1 MSSGTLLDTA
11 TATDDDRRADEGH
24 AADGPRPTRLSTA
37 DVAVAAVLSVALAWR
52 WSLVAAFPG
61 PIGVDSGNWLRLAN
75 AMLGQVDIQDVIV
88 PPLVPLLAGL
98 TDLLVG
104 PLTTARLLPTLA
116 SIAPALGVW
125 TVIRTFR
132 RDTAGV
138 VVTAALAVAPPT
150 AAAFAW
156 GGVPQLVGLGLLP
169 IALLAIARAA
179 LRPSARTWLRAGL
192 ASALVGLTSTLASA
206 LLAAGGIAVIL
217 VAVMRL
223 GRAPLTGIAA
233 ALAPLTPVAGLYAV
247 ILARMSLPSSRTTEA
262 TGLHALSHGLG
273 EPTGLWLA
281 LITLLAAVVLL
292 SLAGRSTST
301 PTLLLVGLAAVTVA
315 GVMLGDVRFVA
326 GVPTAVAAGAV
337 LLRGP
342 RPVAGALR
350 LVVTGGLLLIGI
362 VGIGT
367 QVTQLGFYAQ
377 FAPEHVLE
385 DAERIAALVPADTTV
400 AVPPVAG
407 APAGWWLEARGI
419 DAAVAS
425 RSDWL
430 SFPGERAAAVD
441 ALAVFTAPEWPE
453 TTTGATA
460 CAIGAPWLYVPD
472 AWGGMDA
479 RALERELDTGRLVL
493 VEQLRG
499 GLLLRSGAC

>member
-1 MSSGTLLDTA
+1 MSVGALIATPTA
-11 TATDDDRRADEGH
+11 PGDDHRSTDAWHDDDRR
-24 AADGPRPTRLSTA
+24 RTRLSTA
-37 DVAVAAVLSVALAWR
+37 DVAVAAVLTVVVAWR
-52 WSLVAAFPG
+52 WSLVVTFPG

-75 AMLGQVDIQDVIV
+75 AMLGRVDIQDVIV
-88 PPLVPLLAGL
+88 PPLVPLVAGL
-98 TDLLVG
+98 TDVVAG

-116 SIAPALGVW
+116 SVAPALGMWAV
-125 TVIRTFR
+125 VRTFR
-132 RDTAGV
+132 RDTAAV

-156 GGVPQLVGLGLLP
+156 GGVPQLIGLGLLP

-179 LRPSARTWLRAGL
+179 VRPSARTWLRAG
-192 ASALVGLTSTLASA
+192 AVTALVGLTSTLASA
-206 LLAAGGIAVIL
+206 LLAAGGIAVLL

-223 GRAPLTGIAA
+223 GRAPLAGILA
-233 ALAPLTPVAGLYAV
+233 ALAPLAPVAALYAV
-247 ILARMSLPSSRTTEA
+247 ILPRMSLPESRTTEA

-281 LITLLAAVVLL
+281 LVTLLSAVVLL

-315 GVMLGDVRFVA
+315 GVLLGDVRFVA

-337 LLRGP
+337 LLREP
-342 RPVAGALR
+342 RIVAGLVR
-350 LVVTGGLLLIGI
+350 LVAAAGLVLLGS

-367 QVTQLGFYAQ
+367 QATQLGFYAQ
-377 FAPEHVLE
+377 FAPEHILD
-385 DAERIAALVPADTTV
+385 DAERIAELVPADATV
-400 AVPPVAG
+400 AVPPIAG

-430 SFPGERAAAVD
+430 SFPGERAAALG

-453 TTTGATA
+453 ATTGTTA
-460 CAIGAPWLYVPD
+460 CAIGAPWLYLPT

-479 RALERELDTGRLVL
+479 RALERELGAGRLVL
-493 VEQLRG
+493 VERLTG
-499 GLLLRSGAC
+499 GLLVRSGAC